1 MSRGTA
7 IFLIVLGAIL
17 GFAVTAELKGIDIQ
31 TVGFILLIVGTAG
44 LLWSFYRTSA
54 ARAEREAEREAE
66 LLAAPEQPRPGVEQ
80 VDPVVLAELVGR
92 VHALAGQSRTFL
104 EAEGYTNERI
114 DELAAEFVAGD
125 HGRTRDEFIAWAV
138 SHDHLPRPPLE
149 PEEPTVGHAT
159 APTEELA

>member
-17 GFAVTAELKGIDIQ
+17 GFAVTAEISGIDIQ
-31 TVGFILLIVGTAG
+31 TVGFILLIVGVGG
-44 LLWSFYRTSA
+44 LLWSLVRSSVD
-54 ARAEREAEREAE
+54 EEVV
-66 LLAAPEQPRPGVEQ
+66 LLPESDQPHPTLEQ
-80 VDPVVLAELVGR
+80 VDPMVLAELVGR

-125 HGRTRDEFIAWAV
+125 HGRTRDEFITWAV
-138 SHDHLPRPPLE
+138 SQDHLPRPSVQDE
-149 PEEPTVGHAT
+149 VPTVRQEPVAREDEP
-159 APTEELA
+159 A

>member
-17 GFAVTAELKGIDIQ
+17 GFAVTAEISGIDIQ
-31 TVGFILLIVGTAG
+31 TVGFILLVVGVGG
-44 LLWSFYRTSA
+44 LLWSLFRSSA
-54 ARAEREAEREAE
+54 DQEIV
-66 LLAAPEQPRPGVEQ
+66 LLPEPEQPHPTVEQ

-92 VHALAGQSRTFL
+92 VHALVGQSRTFL

-125 HGRTRDEFIAWAV
+125 HGRSRDEFIAWAV
-138 SHDHLPRPPLE
+138 SHDHLPRPALQ
-149 PEEPTVGHAT
+149 EEVPTVRQEPVTREDEPA
-159 APTEELA
+159 

>member
-17 GFAVTAELKGIDIQ
+17 GFAVRAEISGIDIQ
-31 TVGFILLIVGTAG
+31 TVGFILLIVGVGG
-44 LLWSFYRTSA
+44 LLWSLFRRSVIDP
-54 ARAEREAEREAE
+54 EVV
-66 LLAAPEQPRPGVEQ
+66 LLPEPDQPHPTVEQ
-80 VDPVVLAELVGR
+80 VDPLVLAELVGR
-92 VHALAGQSRTFL
+92 VHALAGQARIFL

-138 SHDHLPRPPLE
+138 SHDHLPRPPLQEEVPTVRQE
-149 PEEPTVGHAT
+149 PEARED
-159 APTEELA
+159 ELA

>member
-17 GFAVTAELKGIDIQ
+17 GFAVTAQISGVDIQ
-31 TVGFILLIVGTAG
+31 TVGFILLTVGAGG
-44 LLWSFYRTSA
+44 LLWSLFRTSVV
-54 ARAEREAEREAE
+54 EQEAE
-66 LLAAPEQPRPGVEQ
+66 LLAVPDQSLPTVEQ
-80 VDPVVLAELVGR
+80 VDQVVLAELVGR

-138 SHDHLPRPPLE
+138 SQDHLPRPSLPDDVPTARQE
-149 PEEPTVGHAT
+149 PITREDEPA
-159 APTEELA
+159 

>member
-17 GFAVTAELKGIDIQ
+17 GFAVTAEIKGIDIQ
-31 TVGFILLIVGTAG
+31 TVGFILLVVGAAG
-44 LLWSFYRTSA
+44 LLWSFFRTSA
-54 ARAEREAEREAE
+54 AQAQREAE
-66 LLAAPEQPRPGVEQ
+66 LLAVPEQPRPAVEQ
-80 VDPVVLAELVGR
+80 VEPVVLAELVGR

-125 HGRTRDEFIAWAV
+125 HGRTRDEFITWAV
-138 SHDHLPRPPLE
+138 SQDHLPRPSVQDE
-149 PEEPTVGHAT
+149 VPTVRQEPVAREDEP
-159 APTEELA
+159 A

>member
-17 GFAVTAELKGIDIQ
+17 GFAVTAETRGIDIQ
-31 TVGFILLIVGTAG
+31 TAGFILLIVGVGG
-44 LLWSFYRTSA
+44 LLWSFYRTSVA
-54 ARAEREAEREAE
+54 DAEREAE
-66 LLAAPEQPRPGVEQ
+66 LLAMPDPQPPRVEE

-114 DELAAEFVAGD
+114 DELASEFVAAD
-125 HGRTRDEFIAWAV
+125 HGRSRDEFIAWAV
-138 SHDHLPRPPLE
+138 SQDHLPRPSLAPDA
-149 PEEPTVGHAT
+149 PDAHRAAT
-159 APTEELA
+159 TPTEELA

>member
-7 IFLIVLGAIL
+7 IVLIVLGAIL
-17 GFAVTAELKGIDIQ
+17 GFAVTAEIKGIDIQ
-31 TVGFILLIVGTAG
+31 TVGFILLIVGAGG
-44 LLWSFYRTSA
+44 LLWSFYRTGA
-54 ARAEREAEREAE
+54 ARAEREAE
-66 LLAAPEQPRPGVEQ
+66 LLAVPAEQPRPGVEQ

-125 HGRTRDEFIAWAV
+125 HGRTRDEFISWAV
-138 SHDHLPRPPLE
+138 SQDHLPRPPLE
-149 PEEPTVGHAT
+149 PEEPAAGPAAT
-159 APTEELA
+159 AATEELA

>member
-17 GFAVTAELKGIDIQ
+17 GFAVTAEIKGIDIQ
-31 TVGFILLIVGTAG
+31 TVGFILLVVGAAG
-44 LLWSFYRTSA
+44 LLWSFFRTSVA
-54 ARAEREAEREAE
+54 QAQREAE
-66 LLAAPEQPRPGVEQ
+66 LLAVPEQPRPAVEQ

-138 SHDHLPRPPLE
+138 SQDHLPRPPLE
-149 PEEPTVGHAT
+149 PDEPTVGPATT

>member
-17 GFAVTAELKGIDIQ
+17 RFAVTAETRGIDIQ
-31 TVGFILLIVGTAG
+31 TVGSILLVVGIGG
-44 LLWSFYRTSA
+44 LLWLFYRTSM
-54 ARAEREAEREAE
+54 
-66 LLAAPEQPRPGVEQ
+66 APKEVEVLDLPDHPGPGVEQ
-80 VDPVVLAELVGR
+80 VDSAVLGELVGR
-92 VHALAGQSRTFL
+92 AHALAGQARIFL

-138 SHDHLPRPPLE
+138 SQDHLPRSLPEADEPRREAAPPRE
-149 PEEPTVGHAT
+149 D
-159 APTEELA
+159 ELM

>member
-17 GFAVTAELKGIDIQ
+17 GFAVTAEISGIDIQ
-31 TVGFILLIVGTAG
+31 TVGFILLVVGVGG
-44 LLWSFYRTSA
+44 LLWSLFRSSVG
-54 ARAEREAEREAE
+54 EEVV
-66 LLAAPEQPRPGVEQ
+66 LLPEPDQPRPTVEQ

-92 VHALAGQSRTFL
+92 VHALVGQARTFL

-138 SHDHLPRPPLE
+138 SHDHLPRPALQDE
-149 PEEPTVGHAT
+149 VPTVRQEPAT
-159 APTEELA
+159 REDEPA

>member
-17 GFAVTAELKGIDIQ
+17 GFAVTAETRGIDIQ
-31 TVGFILLIVGTAG
+31 TAGFILLIVGVGG
-44 LLWSFYRTSA
+44 LLWSFYRTSVA
-54 ARAEREAEREAE
+54 DAEREAE
-66 LLAAPEQPRPGVEQ
+66 LLAMPDPQPPRVEE

-114 DELAAEFVAGD
+114 DELASEFVAAD
-125 HGRTRDEFIAWAV
+125 HGRSRDEFIASAV
-138 SHDHLPRPPLE
+138 SQDHLPRASLSDDVPTARQE
-149 PEEPTVGHAT
+149 PITREDEPA
-159 APTEELA
+159 

>member
-17 GFAVTAELKGIDIQ
+17 GFAVTAEIRGVDIQ
-31 TVGFILLIVGTAG
+31 TVGFILLIVGVGG
-44 LLWSFYRTSA
+44 LLWSFYRTSVA
-54 ARAEREAEREAE
+54 DAEREAA
-66 LLAAPEQPRPGVEQ
+66 LLAVPDQPRPPVEE

-114 DELAAEFVAGD
+114 DELAAEFVASDYGT
-125 HGRTRDEFIAWAV
+125 TRDEFITWAV
-138 SHDHLPRPPLE
+138 SQDHLPRTPPEGE
-149 PEEPTVGHAT
+149 PNSRQPA
-159 APTEELA
+159 APQPDELA

>member
-17 GFAVTAELKGIDIQ
+17 GFAVTAEIRGVDIQ
-31 TVGFILLIVGTAG
+31 TVGFILLIVGVGG
-44 LLWSFYRTSA
+44 LLWSFYRTSVA
-54 ARAEREAEREAE
+54 DAEREAA
-66 LLAAPEQPRPGVEQ
+66 LLAVPDQPRPPVEE

-149 PEEPTVGHAT
+149 PEEPSARPAAT

>member
-17 GFAVTAELKGIDIQ
+17 GFAVTAEISGIDIQ
-31 TVGFILLIVGTAG
+31 TVGFILLIVGVGG
-44 LLWSFYRTSA
+44 LLWSLFRGSVVDP
-54 ARAEREAEREAE
+54 EA
-66 LLAAPEQPRPGVEQ
+66 LLLPESTEPHPTVEQ
-80 VDPVVLAELVGR
+80 VDPMVLAELVGR

-125 HGRTRDEFIAWAV
+125 HGRGRDEFITWAV
-138 SHDHLPRPPLE
+138 SQDHLPRPAVQDEVATVRQE
-149 PEEPTVGHAT
+149 PVARQDEPA
-159 APTEELA
+159 